1 MAKSDYR
8 SYLRDSF
15 SQNIDSLDIS
25 DQRKQFLKDR
35 WLDQLLYQEG
45 KAGKEQTR
53 FVRSMVFRT
62 VGGAIATMLM
72 GVGNVSN
79 SRLIKTFGWTAFVL
93 NGSVN
98 IVGGVS
104 DFMKFGEKHVKAR
117 VSAERL
123 KSSGWQYF
131 QLCGVYKQFVNHSD
145 AYKTFARE
153 TELLIQ
159 QDLEGFIAQAEEK
172 SEKGEEKSAIASV
185 SVASNQMVHL
195 SDIDMTPN
203 PQGNAQATEDKPIK
217 RPGVQTEKPMLNGEE
232 LEQAS

>member
-1 MAKSDYR
+1 MAKFDYR
-8 SYLRDSF
+8 AYLRDSF
-15 SQNIDSLDIS
+15 GKNIDSLNIS

-45 KAGKEQTR
+45 KASKEQTR

-72 GVGNVSN
+72 GVSSSTAGNT
-79 SRLIKTFGWTAFVL
+79 IKGFVWTAFVL

-117 VSAERL
+117 VAAERL

-131 QLCGVYKQFVNHSD
+131 QLCGVYKQFVDHSD
-145 AYKTFARE
+145 AYKAFARE

-172 SEKGEEKSAIASV
+172 SEKGEEKSAIPAASV
-185 SVASNQMVHL
+185 PSNQLVNYR
-195 SDIDMTPN
+195 DIGVSPN
-203 PQGNAQATEDKPIK
+203 SQANAQFTEDQPIGKPDTSTDKPI
-217 RPGVQTEKPMLNGEE
+217 LNKEDR
-232 LEQAS
+232 EQAS